1 MWFANILAGLV
12 GLILVASPPWCSDAF
27 NLETKHYAV
36 YRNETKS
43 MFGFAVSVYRD
54 RFGRGW
60 AIVGAPEAKTPQ
72 IDVYRGGAVYKCDIA
87 ADDRC
92 SMIQFDSKGNN
103 HVRNPSVSSGLS
115 QIDNKTLQWFGATI
129 SSSLKDGGPILACAP
144 RYIWFSVSQPKH
156 DSEDNRLNK
165 ESTAGNR
172 REPVGTCWVVSD
184 SFNESQEFSPCRTRY
199 WGYHRQGSC
208 QAGLG
213 AAMSKNGERL
223 FIGAPGSWY
232 WQGQIYSIS
241 TAMRLKFLAT
251 MLFTPEAE
259 ASGQAFSQPLNNR
272 ARIMFTKEGPAKEDD
287 SYMGYSV
294 TTGDFIGNGDSGT
307 AVGVPR
313 GSDLLGKVILF
324 MSNMTNPRNISGE
337 QMGAYFG
344 YSIASGDIDGDGL
357 DDLIVGA
364 PMYTVPDNPEMT
376 IETGRVYVFYQGAG
390 PEKYRKVNSRD
401 GESNRGRFGLSLSA
415 LGDID
420 RDGYGDFVVG
430 APYAGPHGRGAV
442 YIYHGSSNG
451 VIEKYSQVIYAEN
464 LEVPVRTFGFSVAG
478 GLDLDGNHYPDLV
491 VGAYESGT
499 AIFFRSRPVIKMD
512 SYVTFDQESKLIS
525 LDDRN
530 CTLSDR
536 SRVTCFPL
544 RACFKYTGE
553 GVFPRHNFNIQYVLD
568 VKKTKNPRLFFLEL
582 EGRNTMNN
590 TILVD
595 RDRQF
600 CRSVQVYVTPNIRDK
615 LTSLDA
621 EMRMSLDEERFED
634 NRLRDPRLP
643 LRPVLGSTTSRR
655 DSLSIRKNC
664 GPDNVCIPDLQMNV
678 SSNVL
683 RYLLGSGKRLEL
695 DVLVQNMGEDA
706 FEATYNLKLPTG
718 IDYIKVEKIETMG
731 VPVQCS
737 APKQTNNNT
746 LRCDIGN
753 PLQKNGLVKFKVLLQ
768 PVTSHGMKPIYS
780 FEMDVN
786 TTNPEN
792 PYTTA
797 DNAYTLKLPIWIETE
812 LRVDGESKPKD
823 LFYNPDNYTSD
834 TNASTEIEFGPAVTH
849 NYTIRNL
856 GPSDVIEAEVF
867 LIWPAQTLAGNE
879 LLYLL
884 EQPETAGPIAC
895 ETANANYLS
904 LKLDQRRR
912 SYSHHLDPSGVTL
925 DESRSGKTIY
935 VQSGFDTER
944 NKMNEKEEVGINSGD
959 SSDIQKSRHSSF
971 SSSNVATG
979 DTTRIQLSTT
989 GDKPNVLTTSYTQN
1003 NTDTIETGNRVV
1015 IFNAESGGY
1024 ENTATL
1030 GGSFRPS
1037 DETTLGSRIPSID
1050 DQRVLR
1056 TNYSETFDNRGGE
1069 TRVGGGG
1076 RTVSTSGTFDSEM
1089 NQSEKRYQELLRQQ
1103 EEESRRLEEQE
1114 RSEREREQREQM
1126 ERWAQKRQR
1135 EEQERR
1141 RQEEE
1146 RMRLLQEH
1154 KEMVERRILERQQQ
1168 RLLYEKRKEEEEFR
1182 RQSEERRLDE
1192 ESRRYGASSESER
1205 GFVTGDR
1212 EETVRG
1218 GEFGFESGNVTSTQ
1232 DLERLFGSLSK
1243 SATGYRLYHRLGRQ
1257 YVQFKGRF
1265 LTAADG
1271 KEYIEFQDNSMF
1283 PLQDRYGSQSY
1294 SASGEPQDT
1303 RFLNIEGEL
1312 LIDSNGKGFIV
1323 LKDGRRFPLQGSF
1336 SYTEERS
1343 FTLGDTHGTRQG
1355 GRGSNDYESK
1365 SFTSSWNEES
1375 GRNEDR
1381 GKEYE
1386 STYTS
1391 THEERRTEDRKVTS
1405 RVYGRDNRETFDD
1418 ETTTDT
1424 TPKSDTSSR
1433 LKRGSDMIDVK
1444 EFKKFE
1450 RLHRRTRD
1458 VDKDVQT
1465 DDGEFDGKTDY
1476 ENDPRTQGPVGPC
1489 DSAKCVMLRCV
1500 VGPLKKDQEVWIG
1513 ARYRVDARTLKK
1525 VAVQEKVRIS
1535 TKLVARV
1542 TKQPFIGT
1550 PAEQVIKSREIKTN
1564 VEPSATPSA
1573 PDVIPLW
1580 VVVLSACAGTIILLL
1595 LIFLLHKCGFFK
1607 RHRPSDA
1614 PERQPLNRNG
1624 HF

>member
-1 MWFANILAGLV
+1 MWFANVLAGLIGLVIV
-12 GLILVASPPWCSDAF
+12 GSPPWCSDAF
-27 NLETKHYAV
+27 NVETKHYAV
-36 YRNETKS
+36 YQNENKS
-43 MFGFAVSVYRD
+43 MFGFAVSMYRD
-54 RFGRGW
+54 RNGRGW
-60 AIVGAPEAKTPQ
+60 AIVGAPEAKTQQPG
-72 IDVYRGGAVYKCDIA
+72 VYRGGAVYKCDIA

-92 SMIQFDSKGNN
+92 SVIQFDTKGNN
-103 HVRNPSVSSGLS
+103 RARNPNVAGGVS
-115 QIDNKTLQWFGATI
+115 QIDNKTLQWFGATV
-129 SSSLKDGGPILACAP
+129 SASLKDGGPIMACAP
-144 RYIWFSVSQPKH
+144 RYIWFSLSQQKY
-156 DSEDNRLNK
+156 DSEDNRWSK

-172 REPVGTCWVVSD
+172 REPVGTCWVVNSH
-184 SFNESQEFSPCRTRY
+184 FNESQEFSPCRTRY

-232 WQGQIYSIS
+232 WQGQ
-241 TAMRLKFLAT
+241 
-251 MLFTPEAE
+251 
-259 ASGQAFSQPLNNR
+259 AFSQSLKNR
-272 ARIMFTKEGPAKEDD
+272 AKILFTKEGPATEDD

-313 GSDLLGKVILF
+313 GGDLLGKVILF
-324 MSNMTNPRNISGE
+324 TSNMTNPRNITGE

-344 YSIASGDIDGDGL
+344 YAVASGDIDGDGL

-376 IETGRVYVFYQGAG
+376 IETGRVYVIYQGVG
-390 PEKYRKVNSRD
+390 PEKYRKIDSRD
-401 GESNRGRFGLSLSA
+401 GESNRGRFGLSLAA

-420 RDGYGDFVVG
+420 RDGYGDFAVG
-430 APYAGPHGRGAV
+430 APYGGLRGHGAV

-451 VIEKYSQVIYAEN
+451 VLEKYSQVIYAEN
-464 LEVPVRTFGFSVAG
+464 LDVPLETFGFSVAG

-499 AIFFRSRPVIKMD
+499 AILFRSRPVIKMD
-512 SYVTFDQESKLIS
+512 SYVSFDQESKLIS

-530 CTLSDR
+530 CTLSDG

-553 GVFPRHNFNIQYVLD
+553 GVFAKHNFNIQYVLD

-582 EGRNTMNN
+582 EGRNTLNR
-590 TILVD
+590 TIMVD

-600 CRSVQVYVTPNIRDK
+600 CRTVQVYVTSNIRDK

-621 EMRMSLDEERFED
+621 EMRMSLDEERYED
-634 NRLRDPRLP
+634 NRPRDPRLP
-643 LRPVLGSTTSRR
+643 LRPVLGSTTSKK

-695 DVLVQNMGEDA
+695 DVMVQNMGEDA

-753 PLQKNGLVKFKVLLQ
+753 PLQQHGLVKFKVLLQ
-768 PVTSHGMKPIYS
+768 PVTSHGMKPVYS

-792 PYTTA
+792 PYTTD
-797 DNAYTLKLPIWIETE
+797 DNKYTLRLPIWIETE

-823 LFYNPDNYTSD
+823 LYYYPDNYTSD
-834 TNASTEIEFGPAVTH
+834 ANASTEIDFGPAVTH

-884 EQPETAGPIAC
+884 EQPETSGPIAC

-904 LKLDQRRR
+904 LKLEQRRR
-912 SYSHHLDPSGVTL
+912 LYSHHSDPSGVTL
-925 DESRSGKTIY
+925 DESQSGKTIN
-935 VQSGFDTER
+935 VQSGFDVEK
-944 NKMNEKEEVGINSGD
+944 NKHVQHEESEINSGD
-959 SSDIQKSRHSSF
+959 SSSIQKSRHWP
-971 SSSNVATG
+971 SSSSSIVTSNTKK
-979 DTTRIQLSTT
+979 IQLSTT
-989 GDKPNVLTTSYTQN
+989 GEKPNVLVTTYTQN
-1003 NTDTIETGNRVV
+1003 NSGTGSIGTGDSTVGNRGVL
-1015 IFNAESGGY
+1015 IHTESGGY
-1024 ENTATL
+1024 GDTL
-1030 GGSFRPS
+1030 GAGFRSS
-1037 DETTLGSRIPSID
+1037 DDATFGSRISSID
-1050 DQRVLR
+1050 EQHTVRA
-1056 TNYSETFDNRGGE
+1056 NHSETYANRWGE
-1069 TRVGGGG
+1069 ESVNRD
-1076 RTVSTSGTFDSEM
+1076 RTVSSTFDSE
-1089 NQSEKRYQELLRQQ
+1089 ETERRYQEQLRQQ
-1103 EEESRRLEEQE
+1103 EEEQIRLQEEERLQRMKEQE
-1114 RSEREREQREQM
+1114 ERRVLQ
-1126 ERWAQKRQR
+1126 RQR
-1135 EEQERR
+1135 EEQERLFYQR
-1141 RQEEE
+1141 RREQEIKRQQEERIRLEEEE
-1146 RMRLLQEH
+1146 R
-1154 KEMVERRILERQQQ
+1154 
-1168 RLLYEKRKEEEEFR
+1168 
-1182 RQSEERRLDE
+1182 RRLAE
-1192 ESRRYGASSESER
+1192 QETRYGVDR

-1218 GEFGFESGNVTSTQ
+1218 GEFGFNLHNVSSTQ
-1232 DLERLFGSLSK
+1232 ELEQLFGSLSK
-1243 SATGYRLYHRLGRQ
+1243 STTGYELYNRQ
-1257 YVQFKGRF
+1257 GKNYVQFMGRF
-1265 LTAADG
+1265 RTSADR
-1271 KEYIEFQDNSMF
+1271 KEYIEFQDSSMF
-1283 PLQDRYGSQSY
+1283 PLQDRYGGQSY
-1294 SASGEPQDT
+1294 VSESTEPRDS
-1303 RFLNIEGEL
+1303 RFLRIEGEL
-1312 LIDSNGKGFIV
+1312 QIDSNGRGFIV

-1336 SYTEERS
+1336 SYTESRQTN
-1343 FTLGDTHGTRQG
+1343 FGD
-1355 GRGSNDYESK
+1355 
-1365 SFTSSWNEES
+1365 SWNEES
-1375 GRNEDR
+1375 GQTGGLER
-1381 GKEYE
+1381 EYE
-1386 STYTS
+1386 SSYTS
-1391 THEERRTEDRKVTS
+1391 THEERRTEDKRVTS
-1405 RVYGRDNRETFDD
+1405 RVHGRENRETFGDV
-1418 ETTTDT
+1418 TTTD
-1424 TPKSDTSSR
+1424 KSSLDTGDKK
-1433 LKRGSDMIDVK
+1433 L
-1444 EFKKFE
+1444 FKKFE
-1450 RLHRRTRD
+1450 RLQRRARD
-1458 VDKDVQT
+1458 LDEDFTTDEGVFDDKDN
-1465 DDGEFDGKTDY
+1465 

-1500 VGPLKKDQEVWIG
+1500 VGPLKKDQEVWLG

-1525 VAVQEKVRIS
+1525 VAVQEKVRVS

-1564 VEPSATPSA
+1564 VEPNVTPSA
-1573 PDVIPLW
+1573 PDVIPFW

-1595 LIFLLHKCGFFK
+1595 LIFLLYKCGFFK
-1607 RHRPSDA
+1607 RNRPSDA
-1614 PERQPLNRNG
+1614 PEREPLNRNG
-1624 HF
+1624 HFQHGDDH